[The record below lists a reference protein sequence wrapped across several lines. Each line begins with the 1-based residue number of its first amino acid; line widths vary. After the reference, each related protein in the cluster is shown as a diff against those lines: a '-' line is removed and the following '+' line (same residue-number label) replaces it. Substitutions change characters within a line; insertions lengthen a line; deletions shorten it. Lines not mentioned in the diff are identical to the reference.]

1 MDGFF
6 TLLEFK
12 LLPYIGVDV
21 KYSVFVKPT
30 GSENGDH
37 RPETDVSTYVEGLE
51 LSTDLFLG

>member
-37 RPETDVSTYVEGLE
+37 RPETDISTYVEGLE
-51 LSTDLFLG
+51 VSTDL